1 MENKK
6 YEYNIDLVGTRKE
19 LHSHDEHWYM
29 QQLMTGAEAK
39 QVCHIILRRW
49 YNETKNEE
57 ILWRAG
63 ALISDYSLYYE
74 WAMAIE
80 EMLDEKAGGHYLP
93 GTPPWVENTRFE
105 PCKCCDKCK
114 YSSSAQESTADT
126 KEK

>member
-1 MENKK
+1 METKK
-6 YEYNIDLVGTRKE
+6 YEYNINLVGSREE
-19 LHSHDEHWYM
+19 LHSKDEHQYM
-29 QQLMTGAEAK
+29 QQLMTGAEAM

-63 ALISDYSLYYE
+63 SIISDYSLYYE

-80 EMLDEKAGGHYLP
+80 EMLDEKAAGEYLP
-93 GTPPWVENTRFE
+93 GAQPWVENLRFE

-114 YSSSAQESTADT
+114 Y
-126 KEK
+126 KE